1 MAELDTSRLSP
12 ADAAVTMRSLPRRF
26 RAALG
31 SIGDEEEAAEVA
43 ARVGP
48 DGHSALDHLAQV
60 VGALSLIE
68 RALDQVLVSDAP
80 TLHPATVDRQA
91 RSWEPPAER
100 GLEPTLDQLADT
112 AERMAD
118 RIERAGAD
126 GWSRTGA
133 VAGGRSVTAL
143 DLVREAVA
151 TAIGHLREAERT
163 MAAVKGRPPAG

>member
-31 SIGDEEEAAEVA
+31 SIGDEEQAAEVA
-43 ARVGP
+43 ERIGP
-48 DGHSALDHLAQV
+48 DGHSALDHLAAV
-60 VGALSLIE
+60 VGTLSLLE
-68 RALDQVLVSDAP
+68 RALEQVLVDDRP
-80 TLHPATVDRQA
+80 TLHPATMDRQA

-100 GLEPTLDQLADT
+100 GLEPTLDELSEA
-112 AERMAD
+112 AARMAD

-126 GWSRTGA
+126 DWSRTGE
-133 VAGGRSVTAL
+133 VPGGRSVTAL

-151 TAIGHLREAERT
+151 TAIDHLREAERT
-163 MAAVKGRPPAG
+163 MAAVKGRPPSS